1 MKTISQKDLI
11 QRIKEAGLEITG
23 RHKPTTEEDA
33 AENAKQLIERLDYL
47 KTRFE
52 VDNESISEAIQLS
65 VEILLE
71 MHKSQKADKKRK
83 WHMDIIRD
91 SEGLIKSIVA
101 RKI

>member
-1 MKTISQKDLI
+1 MKTLNQKQLI
-11 QRIKEAGLEITG
+11 EQIKQKGVEITG
-23 RHKPTTEEDA
+23 RHKPTPEEDA

-65 VEILLE
+65 VEILLA

-91 SEGLIKSIVA
+91 SEGLIKSIIA